1 METGNLNALDKH
13 RILPER
19 PTLMRLFGKT
29 LFKNNTF
36 QLGHVLPELSNEM
49 VVGNNKVRI
58 TKDKLTKKQKKKKE
72 TETKKTIPKEFIAHI
87 VKLGFDAK
95 DAERLYESK
104 DDWLGMA
111 EGGNVLCV

>member
-36 QLGHVLPELSNEM
+36 QLGHVLPELSNEIQQ
-49 VVGNNKVRI
+49 VRV
-58 TKDKLTKKQKKKKE
+58 DVKE
-72 TETKKTIPKEFIAHI
+72 I
-87 VKLGFDAK
+87 
-95 DAERLYESK
+95 
-104 DDWLGMA
+104 
-111 EGGNVLCV
+111 CVQHEINCFK